1 MPPLH
6 RAGSRASLR
15 PAWEYAAAAVIVS
28 ATAALGVLLRAHLTT
43 IDMAMLLLLAV
54 VFVAS
59 RLRPGP
65 ALAAAVL
72 SIFAFNFAFVPPF
85 YTLHVSDTAYLL
97 TFAVMLVVATTM
109 SRLTA
114 RIRAD
119 ALDADARARA
129 AVTISGITQDLAGA
143 ASPAELL
150 DAAARHIGAIAGG
163 EASIHLSERGPD
175 GAPLLPPTGAL
186 ADVAAHVVATWAAH
200 TGQIAGPGTGRF
212 EDAGLLIVPLASD
225 AGPVGVGV
233 ATFPTDRAA
242 ISPAD
247 TEVLAALGRQVGAAL
262 ERHALDAR
270 HEAAR
275 VEIEGERL
283 RTALLSSLSHDLR
296 TPLASI
302 EGAASTLLQAAT
314 LPHADR
320 QELAQT
326 ILGESRRMT
335 SLVMNLLNMVRV
347 EAGSLAVRREWQPLE
362 ESLGVALLRL
372 DETLREY
379 PVTVDLPPDL
389 PLVPIDGLL
398 IEQVFINLLENAA
411 QHCPSGTPI
420 TVSAHRRNGGVE
432 VTVADLGPGIAPG
445 SEEAIFDKFHRSP
458 ASPANHPAG
467 AGLGLTICRGIIM
480 AHGGRIWADPPDG
493 SGAAFHFLL
502 PLSGLPA
509 AGTPAEAAESPAGDT

>member
-1 MPPLH
+1 MPPIH
-6 RAGSRASLR
+6 PADSSAIR
-15 PAWEYAAAAVIVS
+15 PGWQYAAAAVIVS
-28 ATAALGVLLRAHLTT
+28 ATAGLGILLRAHLTT

-72 SIFAFNFAFVPPF
+72 SIFAFDFAFVPPF

-129 AVTISGITQDLAGA
+129 AVMVSALTQDLAGA
-143 ASPAELL
+143 ASPADIL
-150 DAAARHIGAIAGG
+150 DVAARHIGVIAGG
-163 EASIHLSERGPD
+163 GTTIHLYERAAD
-175 GAPLLPPTGAL
+175 GEAVLPSTGAL
-186 ADVAAHVVATWAAH
+186 ADAATHIVATWAARA
-200 TGQIAGPGTGRF
+200 GQPAGPGTGRF
-212 EDAGLLIVPLASD
+212 EDAGVLIVPLASD
-225 AGPVGVGV
+225 AEPAGV
-233 ATFPTDRAA
+233 AVAVLPAQRAA

-247 TEVLAALGRQVGAAL
+247 TEVLTALGRQVAAAL
-262 ERHALDAR
+262 DRHALDAR

-302 EGAASTLLQAAT
+302 EGAASTLLQAAA

-320 QELAQT
+320 RELAET
-326 ILGESRRMT
+326 ILAESRRMT
-335 SLVMNLLNMVRV
+335 SLVTNLLNMVRV
-347 EAGSLAVRREWQPLE
+347 EAGSLAVKREWQPLE

-372 DETLREY
+372 DETLHHY
-379 PVTVDLPPDL
+379 PVTVALPPDL
-389 PLVPIDGLL
+389 PLVPVDELL

-420 TVSAHRRNGGVE
+420 TVSAALRDDAVE
-432 VTVADLGPGIAPG
+432 VTVADRGPGIVPG
-445 SEEAIFDKFHRSP
+445 SEDAIFEKFHRGP
-458 ASPANHPAG
+458 ASPDNHPAG
-467 AGLGLTICRGIIM
+467 AGLGLTICRGIIT
-480 AHGGRIWADPPDG
+480 AHGGRIWADSSDG
-493 SGAAFHFLL
+493 SGAAFHFTL
-502 PLSGLPA
+502 PLAGLPA
-509 AGTPAEAAESPAGDT
+509 AGVPAEAAESAAAGKS